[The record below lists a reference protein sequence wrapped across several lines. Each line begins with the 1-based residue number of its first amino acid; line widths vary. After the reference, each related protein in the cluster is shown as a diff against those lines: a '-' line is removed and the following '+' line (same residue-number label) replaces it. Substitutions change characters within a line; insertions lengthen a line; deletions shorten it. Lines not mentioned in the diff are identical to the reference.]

1 MVQILTINVQ
11 KGGVG
16 KTTLQYNFT
25 DWLASQGKKILV
37 IDSDYSCNATSS
49 YRKLVNQTNNTI
61 INIFRNKSVDILK
74 VNENIDLIS
83 GDSEIEQ
90 INTELITKQ
99 NNCLLL
105 YMWIADHYESL
116 EKYDYIVIDTHND
129 QSLVTKNCLA
139 VADVILGVSDPS
151 SNGFTALLNLENDV
165 ENLRKELIDVRTR
178 ESHVTGEVFFIANN
192 VQHNV
197 TNHREFVNEVKKSS
211 NYLGVI
217 QRKALLGKSLLEMQ
231 SIVEQEKNLRIARQH
246 KLFYEATY
254 KVFENIKKQLDKG
267 EIK

>member
-37 IDSDYSCNATSS
+37 IDSDYSCNATAT
-49 YRKLVNQTNNTI
+49 YRALVNKTKNTI
-61 INIFRNKSVDILK
+61 ANIFRDKPVDILK

-83 GDSEIEQ
+83 GDPEIEK
-90 INTELITKQ
+90 INTELITEQ
-99 NNCLLL
+99 NNCLIL
-105 YMWIADHYESL
+105 YMWIADYYEKL

-129 QSLVTKNCLA
+129 KSLVTKNCLA

-165 ENLRKELIDVRTR
+165 DKLKKELIDVRTR
-178 ESHVTGEVFFIANN
+178 ESYVTGEVFFIANN
-192 VQHNV
+192 VQRNV
-197 TNHREFVNEVKKSS
+197 TNHREFVEEIKISS
-211 NYLGVI
+211 NYLGVM
-217 QRKALLGKSLLEMQ
+217 QRKALLGKSLLEMK
-231 SIVEQEKNLRIARQH
+231 SIVEQEKDSRTAREH

-254 KVFENIKKQLDKG
+254 EVFENIKKQLDKG